1 MIYAYSLSARSLQL
15 RLLACGCL
23 RCLRYLRERGS
34 SNIAG
39 AAAAAEQPTERAI
52 SIYRTVHKTNYKD
65 G

>member
-34 SNIAG
+34 SNTAG
-39 AAAAAEQPTERAI
+39 AAAAEQPTE
-52 SIYRTVHKTNYKD
+52 
-65 G
+65 